1 MLKDMPNVIDIPR
14 PARPETTSA
23 TPALGDAGPLPGKI
37 PVGDR
42 LGWLARWATAVR
54 DAHRAGVPF

>member
-1 MLKDMPNVIDIPR
+1 MIDIPR
-14 PARPETTSA
+14 PAQPETTPA
-23 TPALGDAGPLPGKI
+23 TPAPGDAGPPPGKL

-54 DAHRAGVPF
+54 DAHRSGVPF

>member
-1 MLKDMPNVIDIPR
+1 MPNVIDIPR
-14 PARPETTSA
+14 PAQPETTPA
-23 TPALGDAGPLPGKI
+23 TPASGDAGLLPGKL

-42 LGWLARWATAVR
+42 LGWIARWATAVR